1 MLVWFIYD
9 ISKNKNRNKL
19 IKLAQEYG
27 LYRVQKSVFLGDVE
41 MNLLDEITLQSEEII
56 IIKEGAIMNNKMQ
69 INAIY
74 RRNNCISR

>member
-56 IIKEGAIMNNKMQ
+56 NKDTESVYIFPM
-69 INAIY
+69 
-74 RRNNCISR
+74 

>member
-56 IIKEGAIMNNKMQ
+56 NKDK
-69 INAIY
+69 NK
-74 RRNNCISR
+74 